1 MEKSTACSIFT
12 NNLEFGWTKIRVA
25 KNCFPP
31 CLAISQKKVR
41 SPQSLAAK
49 DLFQNLL
56 GNQWLYGICNFLVLR
71 DAAWRPKE
79 DNKDWSSKRKSWAPQ
94 CSVDR
99 PCLPVEKPWSCQV
112 CHWFGSWSILPRQS
126 IEYIHVFIYIYKAF
140 DLQTKDLI
148 EACLLKDKSSPT
160 KCPNTQQHG
169 EFCSVLSFK

>member
-126 IEYIHVFIYIYKAF
+126 IEYIHVFIYIQSVWFANKGPHWSMSF
-140 DLQTKDLI
+140 ERQVF
-148 EACLLKDKSSPT
+148 
-160 KCPNTQQHG
+160 PNKVPQYSTAWWIL
-169 EFCSVLSFK
+169 FSFKF